1 MARIKGGSVGGSAP
15 ARVGFRVPGIYAD
28 LLLRERNSVERADAT
43 AAGRAERGMGGFR
56 RPRRLLDALEAGDPV
71 TVSASQL
78 GSRRVQVPEHM
89 RPGRRAGARWWR
101 VTPDDVV
108 VRASSPVVD
117 RSRSRAVA
125 AVDLDEDDG

>member
-1 MARIKGGSVGGSAP
+1 
-15 ARVGFRVPGIYAD
+15 
-28 LLLRERNSVERADAT
+28 
-43 AAGRAERGMGGFR
+43 
-56 RPRRLLDALEAGDPV
+56 
-71 TVSASQL
+71 
-78 GSRRVQVPEHM
+78 M